1 MLVGYSNLY
10 SNTNLED
17 QTEMQQVA
25 VARDMNVQNMRLKF
39 SRIKP
44 TGNRPIVLTTI
55 RTPSS
60 KTVGDVFEVC

>member
-25 VARDMNVQNMRLKF
+25 VARDLNAQNMGLKF

-44 TGNRPIVLTTI
+44 TGNRP
-55 RTPSS
+55 R
-60 KTVGDVFEVC
+60 VFEKND